1 MTRRR
6 TPTAQNRTVAREL
19 MRQISWRELEEFR
32 DVIAPMQTLADVAD
46 PATVT
51 ADAALEALADLRAH
65 RRVLEARL
73 WHLLGLAV
81 LEGTRPVYVASNAG
95 VPQRT
100 LSRHLSA
107 GPAAWRGRALVADL
121 RSLYGWRAT

>member
-6 TPTAQNRTVAREL
+6 TPTEQNRTVAREL
-19 MRQISWRELEEFR
+19 MRQIPRRELDEFR
-32 DVIAPMQTLADVAD
+32 DVIAPMQTLAEAAD

-51 ADAALEALADLRAH
+51 ADAALGALAELRTH

-81 LEGTRPVYVASNAG
+81 LEGTRPAYVASNAG

-100 LSRHLSA
+100 LGRHLA
-107 GPAAWRGRALVADL
+107 NGPAAWCGRVLAVDP
-121 RSLYGWRAT
+121 RSPYGWRAT